1 VASFE
6 KELPNELILK
16 FELLEK
22 NTEEM
27 MTEMTKAGA
36 EVVREFIK
44 VGMRESFKTTK
55 SIEKGL
61 KVTKAYRTPSDDG
74 INTKVG
80 FYGYTNEGIPIPLIV
95 LAREFG
101 TSRGERKKPFVRK
114 AFQNKKEIDS
124 AMKQV
129 QKKYLKDD

>member
-1 VASFE
+1 MASFE